1 MTLDAP
7 DLAGTLARP
16 DGPPLVRAIIM
27 HELAHVLGLD
37 HLNDTTQL
45 MHEENSGQFD
55 FGMATAAV
63 WLCWEPGRASRV
75 YDGDELAMSA

>member
-7 DLAGTLARP
+7 DLADTLARAG
-16 DGPPLVRAIIM
+16 GPPLVRAIIM

-37 HLNDTTQL
+37 HVNDTTQL

-55 FGMATAAV
+55 FGMPPIAV
-63 WLCWEPGRASRV
+63 MTQPGHAVPLPSGASVGRTV
-75 YDGDELAMSA
+75 